1 MLFVQVSV
9 YKMREESND
18 LLNNN
23 IHYV

>member
-18 LLNNN
+18 LLYNN